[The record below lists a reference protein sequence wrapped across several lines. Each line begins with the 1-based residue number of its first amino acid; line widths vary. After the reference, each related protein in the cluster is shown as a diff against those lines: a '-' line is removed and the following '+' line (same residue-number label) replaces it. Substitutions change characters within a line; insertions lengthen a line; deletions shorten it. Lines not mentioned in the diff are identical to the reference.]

1 MYVVVVGSG
10 GVSSIE
16 YSGQNRERVQEAGYV
31 GKKMAART
39 SALLGGDSGGRVAV
53 VPEKEKEK
61 EEREE
66 KEEEEEKKREIKYI
80 KGWLL
85 RAPSPISCSPAAAT
99 SARLLLYPRHF
110 LGKLKKKTKK
120 FFRFYFSTCRFP
132 SPVPLEFQNKFHR
145 NVEFHSAVISR

>member
-1 MYVVVVGSG
+1 
-10 GVSSIE
+10 
-16 YSGQNRERVQEAGYV
+16 
-31 GKKMAART
+31 MAART

-66 KEEEEEKKREIKYI
+66 KEEEEEKKRETKYI

-99 SARLLLYPRHF
+99 SARLFLYPRHF
-110 LGKLKKKTKK
+110 LGKLKKLKK
-120 FFRFYFSTCRFP
+120 FLDFIFP
-132 SPVPLEFQNKFHR
+132 LVDFHHL
-145 NVEFHSAVISR
+145 FHWNSRTNSIEMLNFIQR